1 MTQPTIVTGSP
12 ATSLEKIDRNLSSVF
27 DVTPIQAATPVV
39 ASTVMPVDDNAP
51 QNEQVEA
58 DANFARSNIYGL
70 VESGKEAVQYALDLA
85 KQSDNPRAFEVVGN
99 LLKNLADINMQLLD
113 VQDKKSK
120 LKPKKEQEES
130 GPAKVVNN
138 NSIVFNGTTAQ
149 LNEMLRNMKKESQ

>member
-27 DVTPIQAATPVV
+27 DVAPIPTTPVA
-39 ASTVMPVDDNAP
+39 ASALVPVDDNTP

-58 DANFARSNIYGL
+58 DSNFARSNIYGL

-113 VQDKKSK
+113 VQEKKSK
-120 LKPKKEQEES
+120 LKPKKEQEEG